1 MMTGSFFD
9 LAVTVA
15 VIANIFVC
23 LLYGFDKWRA
33 MREEWRVSERTLLFS
48 AFLAPFG
55 ALSGMVLFRH
65 KVRKAK
71 FLIFVP
77 FFAVL
82 QGVLVFMTLS

>member
-1 MMTGSFFD
+1 MNFTFFD
-9 LAVTVA
+9 LAVIIT
-15 VIANIFVC
+15 VIANLSVF

-33 MREEWRVSERTLLFS
+33 GRDEWRVPERTLLFS

-65 KVRKAK
+65 KIRKVK
-71 FLIFVP
+71 FFIIVP

-82 QGVLVFMTLS
+82 QGTLIVLALS